1 MLTNE
6 LIVAAILFSVGAVG
20 FLSRR
25 NMIVMFL
32 SAELMLQGVSLNLVA
47 FGREWQNWHGE
58 MFTIFVLAV
67 AAAEAGVALA
77 LVVSLYHQRGSLD
90 IGRWVGLREAGVAV
104 PPDVLSDEEEHAIQE
119 DEIEEWPRL
128 TPAGVE
134 PGVDAQ
140 QPGEVHDD

>member
-47 FGREWQNWHGE
+47 FGRGWQNWHGE

-67 AAAEAGVALA
+67 AAAEAGIAMA
-77 LVVSLYHQRGSLD
+77 LVVSLYRRHKSLD
-90 IGRWVGLREAGVAV
+90 ISTWADLREAGVA
-104 PPDVLSDEEEHAIQE
+104 AIPRGPVE
-119 DEIEEWPRL
+119 DADDQASAEPEWPRL
-128 TPAGVE
+128 TPAGVAPDVARE
-134 PGVDAQ
+134 EADV
-140 QPGEVHDD
+140 